1 MSRYLAPA
9 LVAAPADLVFYSI
22 DNAEPLIANPQ
33 DVCPSPPVGF
43 SERFIHSEI
52 YKAYPSITSV
62 IHSHALPVI
71 PFSISPRPLAACFH
85 MAGFLGTGVP
95 VWDFADA
102 YADSNQQ
109 DMLVRNA
116 KLGASLTKSLR
127 GEIPSAKHSNP
138 AKRLL
143 MRGHGMVV
151 VAQSIEMCVL
161 CAIYTVQN
169 AEILQTARGLGEEV
183 KVLSEREVTDTRN
196 TTAKGAVKPWPLW
209 VREVEIASEIYR
221 NLA

>member
-1 MSRYLAPA
+1 
-9 LVAAPADLVFYSI
+9 
-22 DNAEPLIANPQ
+22 
-33 DVCPSPPVGF
+33 
-43 SERFIHSEI
+43 
-52 YKAYPSITSV
+52 
-62 IHSHALPVI
+62 
-71 PFSISPRPLAACFH
+71 
-85 MAGFLGTGVP
+85 
-95 VWDFADA
+95 
-102 YADSNQQ
+102 
-109 DMLVRNA
+109 
-116 KLGASLTKSLR
+116 
-127 GEIPSAKHSNP
+127 
-138 AKRLL
+138 

>member
-1 MSRYLAPA
+1 MKEKLTS
-9 LVAAPADLVFYSI
+9 AA
-22 DNAEPLIANPQ
+22 
-33 DVCPSPPVGF
+33 GF

-71 PFSISPRPLAACFH
+71 PFSISAVQPLAACFH
-85 MAGFLGTGVP
+85 MAGFLGCRVP

-102 YADSNQQ
+102 YAAEELAQQQ
-109 DMLVRNA
+109 DMLVRNSH
-116 KLGASLTKSLR
+116 LGASLAKSLR
-127 GEIPSAKHSNP
+127 GDEESPAHSDSNP
-138 AKRLL
+138 TDVDEVPNVVAL

-151 VAQSIEMCVL
+151 IAQSIEMCVL
-161 CAIYTVQN
+161 RAIYTVQN
-169 AEILQTARGLGEEV
+169 AKILQAAKGLGGGDV
-183 KVLSEREVTDTRN
+183 KVLSEREVADTRN

-209 VREVEIASEIYR
+209 VREVESAGGIYR

>member
-1 MSRYLAPA
+1 MKEKLTSTA
-9 LVAAPADLVFYSI
+9 
-22 DNAEPLIANPQ
+22 
-33 DVCPSPPVGF
+33 GF

-52 YKAYPSITSV
+52 YKAYPSIASV

-71 PFSISPRPLAACFH
+71 PFSISAIQPLAACFH
-85 MAGFLGTGVP
+85 MAGFLGRRVP

-102 YADSNQQ
+102 YAAEEELAQQQ
-109 DMLVRNA
+109 DMLVRNSH
-116 KLGASLTKSLR
+116 LGASLAKSLR
-127 GEIPSAKHSNP
+127 GGEDSPAHSGSNSTDVDGEVP
-138 AKRLL
+138 NVVAL

-161 CAIYTVQN
+161 RAIYTVQN
-169 AEILQTARGLGEEV
+169 AKILQAAKGLGGGDV
-183 KVLSEREVTDTRN
+183 RVLSEREVADTRN

-209 VREVEIASEIYR
+209 VREVESAGGIYR

>member
-1 MSRYLAPA
+1 
-9 LVAAPADLVFYSI
+9 
-22 DNAEPLIANPQ
+22 
-33 DVCPSPPVGF
+33 
-43 SERFIHSEI
+43 
-52 YKAYPSITSV
+52 
-62 IHSHALPVI
+62 
-71 PFSISPRPLAACFH
+71 

-102 YADSNQQ
+102 YADSDQQ

-116 KLGASLTKSLR
+116 KLGASLAKSLR

-138 AKRLL
+138 AKDVPDPDASDKDVVPNVVAL

-161 CAIYTVQN
+161 RAIYTVQN
-169 AEILQTARGLGEEV
+169 AKILQAARGLGGEV
-183 KVLSEREVTDTRN
+183 KVLSEREVADTRN

-209 VREVEIASEIYR
+209 VREVESAGGIYR